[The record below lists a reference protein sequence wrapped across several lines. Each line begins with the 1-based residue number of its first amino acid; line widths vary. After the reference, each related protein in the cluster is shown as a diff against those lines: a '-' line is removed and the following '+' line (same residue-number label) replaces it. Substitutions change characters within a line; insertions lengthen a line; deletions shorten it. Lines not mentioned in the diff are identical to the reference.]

1 MSLEELENKRKRMIF
16 RSEHRGTKEMDLLMG
31 SFAKKFVP
39 AFDENEIA
47 EYEEL
52 LMNNDPDL
60 YNWITGQEATP
71 ANIDSDLFKKL
82 KAHKFA

>member
-1 MSLEELENKRKRMIF
+1 MSLEELENKRKRLIF

-31 SFAKKFVP
+31 SFAKKFIP
-39 AFDENEIA
+39 SFTESELS

-60 YNWITGQEATP
+60 YNWIIGKEATP
-71 ANIDSDLFKKL
+71 ANIDSDLFQKL
-82 KAHKFA
+82 KKHRFA